1 MANART
7 LAALILLISP
17 CIASAASDSIRI
29 INGQPITVDQA
40 PWQVALLHASVPN
53 DDYNAQFCGGSILSA
68 DWIIT
73 AAHCVV
79 DNNGAA
85 VSPASVEVGAGI
97 TTLGSPNVTRFEV
110 SQVVVHPEYNS
121 ATTNNDIA
129 VLELASPLTLDGT
142 TKQAIVMPD
151 PAALGAGWPAA
162 NTTALVSGW
171 GNTSTNG
178 SSFPVQLQAATVNVL
193 TNPAD
198 TACGSY
204 PDPWGSAYVNTTMLC
219 AGYLTPPTKDSC
231 QGDSGGPLAVNNNG
245 THYLAGIVSW
255 GFGCAD
261 PDYPGIYTRVT
272 NYKNWIV
279 EATNVTSSDNTEPP
293 ALDPAIAWFILSR
306 GAGID
311 EDEGPPV
318 PAEIVVSAGDA
329 QTAIKGAEVSTP
341 PRFTVLDASGQPL
354 QGVQVKFSAAGGGYA
369 SSPTATTNSAGHAE
383 TAWILGV
390 AEGATASESGA
401 FANRLT
407 ATVDGQN
414 ISAWVDASAIYSFAQ
429 HVSPILDTYY
439 SCASCHGGTSG
450 LYLGNGA
457 SSNYAALV
465 DVVPVCGADGEVR
478 RVSTAGGSAGE
489 SLSVLYQFI
498 SGKPLGNCSGGGSL
512 GSMTMDSIDRGVI
525 SAWIRNSAPNN

>member
-1 MANART
+1 MINART

-255 GFGCAD
+255 GYGCAN
-261 PDYPGIYTRVT
+261 PDYPGIYTRVS
-272 NYKNWIV
+272 NYKNWIDG
-279 EATNVTSSDNTEPP
+279 VTDPAPP
-293 ALDPAIAWFILSR
+293 DLDPGILWFIAR
-306 GAGID
+306 GAFT
-311 EDEGPPV
+311 EDE
-318 PAEIVVSAGDA
+318 
-329 QTAIKGAEVSTP
+329 
-341 PRFTVLDASGQPL
+341 
-354 QGVQVKFSAAGGGYA
+354 
-369 SSPTATTNSAGHAE
+369 
-383 TAWILGV
+383 
-390 AEGATASESGA
+390 
-401 FANRLT
+401 
-407 ATVDGQN
+407 
-414 ISAWVDASAIYSFAQ
+414 
-429 HVSPILDTYY
+429 
-439 SCASCHGGTSG
+439 
-450 LYLGNGA
+450 
-457 SSNYAALV
+457 
-465 DVVPVCGADGEVR
+465 
-478 RVSTAGGSAGE
+478 
-489 SLSVLYQFI
+489 
-498 SGKPLGNCSGGGSL
+498 
-512 GSMTMDSIDRGVI
+512 
-525 SAWIRNSAPNN
+525 